1 MMTTKS
7 KRTVPSRDAMKTE
20 GASDN
25 KLTEGVTQRS
35 FYQLLPVHLSL
46 YHNAQHKGAFSQ
58 MKGDS
63 RIDT

>member
-1 MMTTKS
+1 
-7 KRTVPSRDAMKTE
+7 MKTE

-58 MKGDS
+58 MKGNS